1 MANST
6 TSIIPKIAFV
16 VARGANGVIG
26 ADGDL
31 PWRLSSDLQRFRA
44 ITTGKPIIMG
54 RKTWESLP
62 RRPLPGR
69 LNIVITRQAGYL
81 TEGAIVVSEP
91 GEAMKAAFEQ
101 ARSDGVDE
109 VCVIGGAQI
118 YAVMMNLAERLYLTE
133 VEASPDGDAR
143 LPEII
148 ESEWHEVAREAHPAG
163 ERDDHA
169 FVLRTLDRA

>member
-1 MANST
+1 MT
-6 TSIIPKIAFV
+6 TIMPKIAIV

-31 PWRLSSDLQRFRA
+31 PWRLSSDLQRFKA

-69 LNIVITRQAGYL
+69 LNIVVTRQDGYVA
-81 TEGAIVVSEP
+81 EGARVV
-91 GEAMKAAFEQ
+91 GDLGDAMDAAFMQ
-101 ARSDGVDE
+101 ANQDGVDE

-118 YAVMMNLAERLYLTE
+118 YAATLALTDRLYLTE
-133 VEASPDGDAR
+133 VEASPAGDAR
-143 LPEII
+143 LPGIVEAEWREI
-148 ESEWHEVAREAHPAG
+148 AREAHPAG

-169 FVLRTLDRA
+169 FVLRTLERA

>member
-1 MANST
+1 MVT
-6 TSIIPKIAFV
+6 IVPKIALI

-31 PWRLSSDLQRFRA
+31 PWRLSSDLQRFKA

-69 LNIVITRQAGYL
+69 LNIVITRQAGYRAI
-81 TEGAIVVSEP
+81 GACVVSNL
-91 GEAMKAAFEQ
+91 GDAMDAAFMR
-101 ARSDGVDE
+101 ADMDGVDE

-118 YAVMMNLAERLYLTE
+118 YAATLARADRLYLTE

-148 ESEWHEVAREAHPAG
+148 ERDWREVAREAHPAG

-169 FVLRTLDRA
+169 FILRTLERA